1 MKQIVESRTNNGI
14 IQTTNLNIPNDTK
27 VILIWDNEDVADHKS
42 NKLNSLPK
50 GIIMNKPEGIIDSL
64 ISFPND
70 AVEFQRNI
78 RDNEWN

>member
-27 VILIWDNEDVADHKS
+27 VILIWDNEEEADNKS
-42 NKLNSLPK
+42 KKLNSLPK

-64 ISFPND
+64 NSFPNN
-70 AVEFQRNI
+70 AVEFQRII